1 VHGGEVALS
10 ELPRAAGAEVDLPG
24 VVPAVQSFAADLYG
38 RLAARPGNLVYSPLS
53 VAVALTMALAGA
65 RGDTAIEMRAVL
77 HATGSDAF
85 DRGMNALLG
94 QLEVRTGPRQRRDG
108 STDEVVLDA
117 ANSLWGQRDLRWHQ
131 AFLDA
136 LARYYGAGMRLVD
149 YKQDADGAAAL
160 INAWTSQQTRGKI
173 PQIIP
178 PGVLDVMTRLV
189 LVNAIYLKAAW
200 EEPFD
205 RPTTRR
211 AFTTGDGSRLDVLMM
226 AQDLHRAAYCSGPGW
241 RAARLSYVG
250 AEIAMAVLVPDPGV
264 SLSSVEASLD
274 GTGLQRLLT
283 SFRPVPAIRVE
294 MPRWKFR
301 VQEQLNDHLDA
312 LGMPTAFNGS
322 EADFSGM
329 TAQEQLGISHVLH
342 EAFIAVDEE
351 GTEAAA
357 ATAVAMVETSARIP
371 VSTPLTLV
379 ADRPFLF
386 VVFDKATAT
395 PLFIGRVHNPTQ

>member
-1 VHGGEVALS
+1 VHGDVALS
-10 ELPRAAGAEVDLPG
+10 EVPRAAGAEVDLPG
-24 VVPAVQSFAADLYG
+24 VVPAVQSFAADMYG
-38 RLAARPGNLVYSPLS
+38 RLAAQPGNLVYSPLS

-65 RGDTAIEMRAVL
+65 RGKTATEMRAVL
-77 HATGSDAF
+77 HATASDAF
-85 DRGMNALLG
+85 DRGMNALLA
-94 QLEVRTGPRQRRDG
+94 QLEVRTGPRMRSDG

-117 ANSLWGQRDLRWHQ
+117 ANSLWGQRDLEWQRP
-131 AFLDA
+131 FLEA

-149 YKQDADGAAAL
+149 YRQDADAAAAL

-178 PGVLDVMTRLV
+178 PDVLDATTRLV

-200 EEPFD
+200 AEPFD

-211 AFTTGDGSRLDVLMM
+211 TFTTGDGSGVDVPMM
-226 AQDLHRAAYCSGPGW
+226 ARDLHRAAYCAGPGW

-250 AEIAMAVLVPDPGV
+250 GEIAMAVVVPEPGV
-264 SLSSVEASLD
+264 SLSGVEASLD
-274 GTGLQRLLT
+274 DTGLQRMLT
-283 SFRPVPAIRVE
+283 GFQPVPAIHVE

-301 VQEQLNDHLDA
+301 VQAPLNDHLVA
-312 LGMPTAFNGS
+312 LGMPTAFDAN
-322 EADFSGM
+322 EADFTGM
-329 TAQEQLGISHVLH
+329 TTQEPLCISQVLH

-357 ATAVAMVETSARIP
+357 ATAVGMVAASLRIP
-371 VSTPLTLV
+371 EPPRLALI

-386 VVFDKATAT
+386 VVFDRTTAT
-395 PLFIGRVHNPTQ
+395 PLFIGRVHNPAR